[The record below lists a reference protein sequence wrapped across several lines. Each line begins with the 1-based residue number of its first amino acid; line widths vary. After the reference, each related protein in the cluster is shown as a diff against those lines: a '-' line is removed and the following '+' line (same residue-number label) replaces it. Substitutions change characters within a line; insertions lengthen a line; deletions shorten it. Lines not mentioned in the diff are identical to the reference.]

1 MVKVLIKKLD
11 PTVEL
16 PAYKTLGASGMD
28 LIAFIKDPIKIKP
41 KTSYLVPTGISV
53 AFSQEYEIQI
63 RPRSGL
69 AAKKNISILNT
80 PGTIDS
86 DYRGEIKVILF
97 NHSNEN
103 FTINNGDRIAQMVLT
118 PIIKMELEETNNLP
132 EINKGGEWFRLNRK
146 MKVDLNKS
154 QIERFSRQLVL
165 KNIGANGQKKILSTK
180 ILVVGVGGLGCPAAE
195 SLVRAGIGTIGLID
209 NDIVNLSNIHR
220 QSLFNS
226 KDIKKSKVSVAAKK
240 LKEIN
245 PNTKIKTYKSRLTK
259 NNIEN
264 IIKNYEIIIDGSD
277 NFKTK
282 FLINDYCIKLKKKLI
297 TGAISKF
304 DGHVF
309 TFDFRDKK
317 TASLKSFYQENE
329 ISDDIFNCEFDGV
342 LGTTASIVGTT
353 QANEALK
360 MIMNIGQ
367 SLKNQILIIDLLN
380 LNFRK
385 VKFKKK

>member
-1 MVKVLIKKLD
+1 MK
-11 PTVEL
+11 
-16 PAYKTLGASGMD
+16 
-28 LIAFIKDPIKIKP
+28 
-41 KTSYLVPTGISV
+41 
-53 AFSQEYEIQI
+53 
-63 RPRSGL
+63 
-69 AAKKNISILNT
+69 
-80 PGTIDS
+80 
-86 DYRGEIKVILF
+86 
-97 NHSNEN
+97 
-103 FTINNGDRIAQMVLT
+103 
-118 PIIKMELEETNNLP
+118 NNLS
-132 EINKGGEWFRLNRK
+132 
-146 MKVDLNKS
+146 KS

-165 KNIGANGQKKILSTK
+165 KNIGANGQKKILSSK
-180 ILVVGVGGLGCPAAE
+180 ILIVGIGGLGCPAAE
-195 SLVRAGIGTIGLID
+195 SLVRAGIGTIGLMD
-209 NDIVNLSNIHR
+209 DDKVNLSNIHR
-220 QSLFNS
+220 QSLFS
-226 KDIKKSKVSVAAKK
+226 SRDIKKLKVSVAAKK

-245 PNTKIKTYKSRLTK
+245 PNTKIKTYKSKLTK
-259 NNIEN
+259 NNI
-264 IIKNYEIIIDGSD
+264 KNLLKDYEIIIDGSD

-317 TASLKSFYQENE
+317 TASLKNFYQEKE